1 MTQREGLAWC
11 SDEATPLASRSAI
24 TATVA
29 KTLSPVVSQA
39 APAASLRGVSGIEEQ
54 ARGLWPGRDSCRR
67 LSTVGRGRPR
77 NSSQP
82 PLTA

>member
-1 MTQREGLAWC
+1 MFGRGHA
-11 SDEATPLASRSAI
+11 PASRSAI

-29 KTLSPVVSQA
+29 KTRSPVLVSQA

-54 ARGLWPGRDSCRR
+54 ARELWPGRDSCRR